1 MKRRDFSL
9 QLASASLAALPAA
22 LWSGSAAAQG
32 GPVEGTHY
40 SRLAQPVPVS
50 VPAGKV
56 EVIEFFSYACGH
68 CFKLEPF
75 LAAWAGKLP
84 PDVVFKRVPGVGSGA
99 WSQLG
104 LLYYSLEAMGKLDA
118 LHEKAFDAMHKENT
132 NLANVKIRE
141 QWLAKQGIDAV
152 QYASVEKS
160 FSVQSK
166 LSRAAQMM
174 GSYKVDGVPMLIV
187 NGKYVTST
195 GHAGGPEKVVPVVEQ
210 LIAMARKDMGTTAAA
225 PATAK
230 PAAAKPAAAK

>member
-1 MKRRDFSL
+1 MSL
-9 QLASASLAALPAA
+9 RKILTFALATLALAA
-22 LWSGSAAAQG
+22 GSAHAQLRPGQDFTLLQPPQSAAG
-32 GPVEGTHY
+32 D
-40 SRLAQPVPVS
+40 
-50 VPAGKV
+50 GKI

-68 CFKLEPF
+68 CYKLEPF
-75 LAAWAGKLP
+75 LASWAAKLP

-118 LHEKAFDAMHKENT
+118 LHEKAFDAMHKENQ
-132 NLANVKIRE
+132 NLANAKIRD
-141 QWLAKQGIDAV
+141 QWLAKQGVDVA

-160 FSVQSK
+160 FSVQSR

-195 GHAGGPEKVVPVVEQ
+195 GHAGGPEKVVPVLEQ
-210 LIAMARKDMGTTAAA
+210 LIAMARKDMGVSSAAA
-225 PATAK
+225 PAASTK
-230 PAAAKPAAAK
+230 PTSVKK